1 MISQSTKRSAT
12 TTPAALATPILLLI
26 LLGGCL
32 NGFAVRISEAV
43 NVQGMATVFLGIS
56 PFDLIVLFAAVTLIW
71 ENRPTTEQA
80 GSHVT
85 IGAPEVIAIAALMIP
100 SSATS
105 WLVVA
110 LYATYQYTRL
120 ADDRRTGL
128 LFFAGLAMTS
138 LWSSVVMKIIGTP
151 VTSVEAAIVALVLST
166 FTDGVVQSGNVVG
179 NPDVFSLIVL
189 TACSTLDTLPKALL
203 GLAAVMWLSDTLQQ
217 RSYIASAI
225 MLAALYVVANLA
237 RLTIMAMSN
246 DLYDLAH
253 GPIGAG
259 IFDGII
265 VASVFALS
273 LCWTAPYA
281 KAEQAT

>member
-1 MISQSTKRSAT
+1 MKILG
-12 TTPAALATPILLLI
+12 TPAT
-26 LLGGCL
+26 
-32 NGFAVRISEAV
+32 
-43 NVQGMATVFLGIS
+43 
-56 PFDLIVLFAAVTLIW
+56 
-71 ENRPTTEQA
+71 
-80 GSHVT
+80 
-85 IGAPEVIAIAALMIP
+85 
-100 SSATS
+100 SA
-105 WLVVA
+105 
-110 LYATYQYTRL
+110 
-120 ADDRRTGL
+120 
-128 LFFAGLAMTS
+128 
-138 LWSSVVMKIIGTP
+138 
-151 VTSVEAAIVALVLST
+151 EAAIVALVLTTS
-166 FTDGVVQSGNVVG
+166 TDGVVQSGNVVG

-189 TACSTLDTLPKALL
+189 TACSTLDALPKALL
-203 GLAAVMWLSDTLQQ
+203 GLAAVMWLSGTLQQ

-273 LCWTAPYA
+273 LCWTPPYA